1 MKKRITKPD
10 LIVNEEG
17 KRQHPLVFLAARMS
31 TRDIGKALGHS
42 NHSTVSIYVSRARRA
57 PTLKIPDWWV
67 LPLARLLRVPPASL
81 RPDLYLPHWSVD
93 NGN

>member
-1 MKKRITKPD
+1 MTTRNRKPH

-17 KRQHPLVFLAARMS
+17 KRQHPLVFLAARMA
-31 TRDIGKALGHS
+31 TKDIAKLLGHS
-42 NHSTVSIYVSRARRA
+42 THATVSIYVGRARKR
-57 PTLKIPDWWV
+57 PTMPVPAEWA
-67 LPLARLLRVPPASL
+67 LPLARALNVPPGTL